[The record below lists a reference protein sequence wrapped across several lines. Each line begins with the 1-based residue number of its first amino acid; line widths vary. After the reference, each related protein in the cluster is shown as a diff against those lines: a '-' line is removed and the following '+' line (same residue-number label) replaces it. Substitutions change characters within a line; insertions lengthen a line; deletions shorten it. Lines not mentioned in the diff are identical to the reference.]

1 MSGRRAGR
9 IAATVGAT
17 VISTMMVATVSA
29 SPAWAIEQPR
39 INRDAVPPD
48 GTPGPDGGPNKRN
61 YDCRVAAVL
70 PGTDFN
76 GVNAAVASL
85 NLGEAWRYSRGAG
98 QKVAVLDTGVRRHP
112 RLPHLQPGGDYVDG
126 GDGLDDCDAHGTLV
140 AGIIGAQP
148 AEGDSFTG
156 VAPDAEI
163 LSIRTESELYGPVNP
178 RQNNPDDPNTSQ
190 TAGDIRLTA
199 RAIVHAANLGATVI
213 NISGVACIS
222 ALKPIDQTT
231 LGAALWYAAVVK
243 DVVVVAAAG
252 NVQGECQ
259 QNPLYN
265 ASRPSDS
272 RDWGGVVTVSSPSW
286 FAGASEDGTPS
297 RSGIPSYVLSVGAL
311 GSDGGP
317 ALSAQAGNPMTLAG
331 PWIGVAAIGTNI
343 TSLDPNGP
351 GLVNAQPS
359 KQGGLDAINGTS
371 FSAPVVAGVAALV
384 RTRFPNLTAHQVIR
398 RIVETAHNPARGN
411 DNLVGAGVVSPVA
424 ALTNAVD
431 PGDPLPENA
440 WGKPVAAPVAAPPP
454 DRRPMYT
461 ALVGLGVAVLVVG
474 GAVGL
479 TKLQRR
485 SS

>member
-1 MSGRRAGR
+1 MASA
-9 IAATVGAT
+9 IGAT
-17 VISTMMVATVSA
+17 VMVAVMVATGA
-29 SPAWAIEQPR
+29 AAPAWAIERPR

-48 GTPGPDGGPNKRN
+48 GPPGPDGGPNKRN
-61 YDCRVAAVL
+61 YDCRVAGVL

-76 GVNAAVASL
+76 GVNPAVASL

-98 QKVAVLDTGVRRHP
+98 QKVAVLDTGVSRHP
-112 RLPHLQPGGDYVDG
+112 RLPHLEPGGDYVDS

-163 LSIRTESELYGPVNP
+163 LSIRTESELYGPVNARP
-178 RQNNPDDPNTSQ
+178 STDDPNTSP
-190 TAGDIRLTA
+190 TAGDIRILA
-199 RAIVHAANLGATVI
+199 RAIVRAANLGATVI
-213 NISGVACIS
+213 NISGVACVS
-222 ALKPIDQTT
+222 ALKPVDQTT

-243 DVVVVAAAG
+243 DVVIVAAAG

-265 ASRPSDS
+265 AGNPSDS
-272 RDWGGVVTVSSPSW
+272 RDWSGVVTVSSPSW
-286 FAGASEDGTPS
+286 FAGASEDGTPN
-297 RSGIPSYVLSVGAL
+297 RSGVPSYVLSVGAL
-311 GSDGGP
+311 GSDGQP
-317 ALSAQAGNPMTLAG
+317 ALAAGGGNPLTLAG
-331 PWIGVAAIGTNI
+331 PWVGVAAIGTNI
-343 TSLDPNGP
+343 TSLDPRGP
-351 GLVNAQPS
+351 GLVNAMPA

-384 RTRFPNLTAHQVIR
+384 RARFPKLTAHQVIR
-398 RIVETAHNPARGN
+398 RIVETAHNPARGD

-424 ALTNAVD
+424 ALTNAID
-431 PGDPLPENA
+431 PGDPLPQNA
-440 WGKPVAAPVAAPPP
+440 WGKPVEAPVAAPPP

-461 ALVGLGVAVLVVG
+461 ALIGLGVAVLVIG